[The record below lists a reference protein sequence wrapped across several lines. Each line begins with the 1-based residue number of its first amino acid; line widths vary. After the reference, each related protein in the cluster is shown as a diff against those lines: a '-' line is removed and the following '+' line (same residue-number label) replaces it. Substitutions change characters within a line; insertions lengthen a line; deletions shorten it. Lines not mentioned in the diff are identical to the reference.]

1 MRRREFLT
9 CAALGGC
16 AALSLRGA
24 GFADQD
30 PFGRMLNLADVEA
43 AARDVLG
50 QSSYD
55 YYASGAADELTLR
68 WNVERL
74 QELRLRPRVLRDVST
89 LDTSV
94 ELLGRRHAL
103 PLLLAPT
110 ANHRL
115 AHPLAEI
122 ATARGASL
130 SGVGMVLSNGSNTAI
145 REVAVALGSA
155 QALWFQLYVQPDRA
169 LTRDIIRHAEAGGAE
184 ALVITVDS
192 PVDGSRNRQARSGW
206 RLPEGTGHPNYLGR
220 KQRRSVVN
228 LEEVRPLKCT
238 WEDLEWMKGTT
249 RLPMLLKGILNP
261 DDAELALRHGAD
273 GVIVSNHGGR
283 VLDTVPAAIDA
294 LPAVVERVAGRAPVI
309 FDSGIRRGSDVLKA
323 LACGARAALVG
334 RPYLYGLA
342 VGGAEGVE
350 HVIRILRQEL
360 RLAMALTGCRA
371 VGDLDRSFLW

>member
-1 MRRREFLT
+1 
-9 CAALGGC
+9 
-16 AALSLRGA
+16 
-24 GFADQD
+24 
-30 PFGRMLNLADVEA
+30 
-43 AARDVLG
+43 
-50 QSSYD
+50 
-55 YYASGAADELTLR
+55 
-68 WNVERL
+68 
-74 QELRLRPRVLRDVST
+74 
-89 LDTSV
+89 
-94 ELLGRRHAL
+94 
-103 PLLLAPT
+103 
-110 ANHRL
+110 
-115 AHPLAEI
+115 
-122 ATARGASL
+122 
-130 SGVGMVLSNGSNTAI
+130 
-145 REVAVALGSA
+145 
-155 QALWFQLYVQPDRA
+155 LWFQLYVQPDRA
-169 LTRDIIRHAEAGGAE
+169 LTRDIIWHAEAGGAE